1 MSETG
6 IAKSLKDSVV
16 GGRKI
21 LIPVAIAAIVAVGY
35 TTLSSEDPPANPS
48 TVTKGPMDGTPTLQ
62 GGATLSPA
70 YAQELGRADEQR
82 IDEARQ
88 TGGSAI
94 PTLRPGTQE
103 QLAPVPLLDPVVD
116 ETPVVETP
124 KVDAAPIVLNVPPPP
139 PVPIVTAPPA
149 AMSQSSPESLD
160 SLKTYMSSLRR
171 ANPVAEVTTYATIE
185 DNAQQPSAQQTAP
198 AAAPSAAAEAESK
211 IKLPLAGKILYAQM
225 VSRADSDAPGPVLA
239 KIVQGDYAG
248 ATLIGSF
255 QKAENALVISFDRM
269 TVENTRDGEEI
280 NETIAIE
287 AIAVST
293 DYIGT
298 ALATHV
304 DRHLFQKIGI
314 GFLAGFAEGFGDAIS
329 QKGQT
334 TISGTTGTI
343 TTSTGDLSTKE
354 ELYSAGGKAVSNTG
368 SILMDEFGRRP
379 TTVRVESGTPIGVLF
394 L

>member
-1 MSETG
+1 MAG
-6 IAKSLKDSVV
+6 FGKRAVDSVK
-16 GGRKI
+16 GGKKI
-21 LIPVAIAAIVAVGY
+21 LIPVGLAAFIAVGY
-35 TTLSSEDPPANPS
+35 SYMTAEPPASNPS
-48 TVTKGPMDGTPTLQ
+48 SVSKGPMGGQPTLQ
-62 GGATLSPA
+62 GGETLSPQ
-70 YAQELGRADEQR
+70 YANELGRADEQR
-82 IDEARQ
+82 IEQARNS
-88 TGGSAI
+88 GGSAI
-94 PTLRPGTQE
+94 PTIRPGTQE
-103 QLAPVPLLDPVVD
+103 QLNPVPLLDPVKD
-116 ETPVVETP
+116 DTPVIDTP
-124 KVDAAPIVLNVPPPP
+124 KVDVAPIVLDTPPAAPI
-139 PVPIVTAPPA
+139 PIVTAPPSV
-149 AMSQSSPESLD
+149 MSQTNPANIENM
-160 SLKTYMSSLRR
+160 KTYMSSLRR
-171 ANPVAEVTTYATIE
+171 ANPVAEVTTYADPENFAPKTAE
-185 DNAQQPSAQQTAP
+185 QTVP
-198 AAAPSAAAEAESK
+198 AAAAATDPAQAQSK

-225 VSRADSDAPGPVLA
+225 ISRADSDAPGPVLA

-280 NETIAIE
+280 NETVAVE

-329 QKGQT
+329 QKGET
-334 TISGTTGTI
+334 TINGTSGTV
-343 TTSTGDLSTKE
+343 TTTTGDLSTKE
-354 ELYSAGGKAVSNTG
+354 ELYAAGGKAVSNTG

>member
-1 MSETG
+1 MAG
-6 IAKSLKDSVV
+6 FGKRAVDSVK
-16 GGRKI
+16 GGKKI
-21 LIPVAIAAIVAVGY
+21 LIPVGLAAFIAVGY
-35 TTLSSEDPPANPS
+35 SYMTAEPPASNPS
-48 TVTKGPMDGTPTLQ
+48 SVSKGPMGGQPTLQ
-62 GGATLSPA
+62 GGETLSPQ
-70 YAQELGRADEQR
+70 YANELGRADEQR
-82 IDEARQ
+82 IEQARNS
-88 TGGSAI
+88 GGSAI
-94 PTLRPGTQE
+94 PTIRPGTQE
-103 QLAPVPLLDPVVD
+103 QLNPVPLLDPVKD
-116 ETPVVETP
+116 DTPVIETP
-124 KVDAAPIVLNVPPPP
+124 KVDVAPIVLDTPPAAPI
-139 PVPIVTAPPA
+139 PIVTAPPA
-149 AMSQSSPESLD
+149 VMSQTNPANIEN
-160 SLKTYMSSLRR
+160 LKTYMTSLRR
-171 ANPVAEVTTYATIE
+171 ANPVAEVTTYADPENFAPKTAE
-185 DNAQQPSAQQTAP
+185 QTVP
-198 AAAPSAAAEAESK
+198 AAAAATDAAQAQSK

-225 VSRADSDAPGPVLA
+225 ISRADSDAPGPVLA

-280 NETIAIE
+280 NETVAIE

-329 QKGQT
+329 QKGET
-334 TISGTTGTI
+334 TINGTSGTV
-343 TTSTGDLSTKE
+343 TTTTGDLSSKE
-354 ELYSAGGKAVSNTG
+354 ELYAAGGKAVSNTG

>member
-1 MSETG
+1 MAG
-6 IAKSLKDSVV
+6 FGKRAVDSVK
-16 GGRKI
+16 GGKKI
-21 LIPVAIAAIVAVGY
+21 LIPVGLAAFIAVGY
-35 TTLSSEDPPANPS
+35 SYMTAEPPASNPS
-48 TVTKGPMDGTPTLQ
+48 SVSKGPMGGQPTLQ
-62 GGATLSPA
+62 GGETLSPQ
-70 YAQELGRADEQR
+70 YANELGRADEQR
-82 IDEARQ
+82 IEQARNS
-88 TGGSAI
+88 GGSAI
-94 PTLRPGTQE
+94 PTIRPGTQE
-103 QLAPVPLLDPVVD
+103 QLNPVPLLDPVKD
-116 ETPVVETP
+116 DTPVIDTP
-124 KVDAAPIVLNVPPPP
+124 KVDVAPIVLDTPPAAPI
-139 PVPIVTAPPA
+139 PIVTAPPSV
-149 AMSQSSPESLD
+149 MSQTNPANIENM
-160 SLKTYMSSLRR
+160 KTYMSSLRR
-171 ANPVAEVTTYATIE
+171 ANPVAEVTTYADPENFAPKTAE
-185 DNAQQPSAQQTAP
+185 QTVP
-198 AAAPSAAAEAESK
+198 AAAAATDPAQAQSK

-225 VSRADSDAPGPVLA
+225 ISRADSDAPGPVLA

-280 NETIAIE
+280 NETVAIE

-329 QKGQT
+329 QKGET
-334 TISGTTGTI
+334 TINGTSGTV
-343 TTSTGDLSTKE
+343 TTTTGDLSTKE
-354 ELYSAGGKAVSNTG
+354 ELYAAGGKAVSNTG